1 MVRGEEKKGGRVRT
15 QERQGENAGGLIF
28 NVINEL

>member
-1 MVRGEEKKGGRVRT
+1 MVGGEEKKGGRVRT
-15 QERQGENAGGLIF
+15 QASREKMLEGLIF